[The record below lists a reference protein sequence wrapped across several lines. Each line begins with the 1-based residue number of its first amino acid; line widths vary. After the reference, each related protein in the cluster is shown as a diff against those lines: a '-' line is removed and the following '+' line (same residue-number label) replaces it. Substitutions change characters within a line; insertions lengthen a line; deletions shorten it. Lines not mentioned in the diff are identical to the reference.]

1 MDVLLRVIV
10 QWMHVTAAVLWI
22 GGGFYTLLVQLP
34 AMLAAPPQAR
44 GPAMAQLAPRQIR
57 YILRVAEIT
66 LVTGLL
72 NLVVSGRAQQLGEPF
87 GSRWAVV
94 LLIGIILGIGLYAF
108 VRAVVVPLTERM
120 LALGPKAAAGD
131 TTAAAEAGAL
141 VGRLRRIG
149 YGQLAVGLVIILA
162 MVAARFS

>member
-1 MDVLLRVIV
+1 MDVLLRVVV
-10 QWMHVTAAVLWI
+10 QWLHVTSAVLWI

-57 YILRVAEIT
+57 YIIRVAEIT

-72 NLVVSGRAQQLGEPF
+72 NLLVSGRAQQLSEPF

-108 VRAVVVPLTERM
+108 IRAVVAPLTERM

-131 TTAAAEAGAL
+131 AAAAAEAGAL

-149 YGQLAVGLVIILA
+149 YGQLAVGLAIILA